1 METKT
6 KTAKTKSVKSS
17 KSVKLK
23 KPIKN
28 KVPTPKKITKFCS
41 WCKLNDLSQRQI
53 MRDTDISIGCIGA
66 MWYKGT
72 TTLANIRLISMVYKL
87 DRQKLIKM
95 VREFDNSNPI
105 ED

>member
-1 METKT
+1 METKKKS
-6 KTAKTKSVKSS
+6 KTAKTTKTKLVKS
-17 KSVKLK
+17 K
-23 KPIKN
+23 KPIPN
-28 KVPTPKKITKFCS
+28 KAPAPKDITKFCS
-41 WCKLNDLSQRQI
+41 WCRINGLSQRQI